1 MDPAQIRERMSKL
14 IAEESTGLVQLSE
27 LLEREHGLLAAGD
40 VTGLTAAINERQR
53 CVLRITKV
61 DEERRAIC
69 RALNY
74 PLDAQGLEALLRWC
88 DSKGTLTSRWS
99 ECAAAATRCRMLN
112 DRNAAMVTTQLQ
124 HVRARLGAL
133 LQNTRDTLTYR
144 RNGGYNQGNVGR
156 VLAAEA

>member
-1 MDPAQIRERMSKL
+1 MDPAQVRERMGKL
-14 IAEESTGLVQLSE
+14 IAEESTGLAQLSE
-27 LLEREHGLLAAGD
+27 MLEREHDLLAAGD
-40 VTGLTAAINERQR
+40 VAGLTAAIKERQS
-53 CVLRITKV
+53 CVVRITRV
-61 DEERRAIC
+61 DEERRSIC
-69 RALNY
+69 RASSF

-88 DSKGTLTSRWS
+88 DPNGTLSGRWA
-99 ECAAAATRCRMLN
+99 ECAAAATRCRTLN
-112 DRNAAMVTTQLQ
+112 DRNSAIVATQLQ